1 MEYKFANSSKKHGVE
16 EEVIVKIIESK
27 PGIKVGL
34 SRENLDK
41 RAWIGIDELGRKIEI
56 IAINFNF
63 YQYII
68 HAMPIEKRGGE
79 FDDKMDHLW

>member
-1 MEYKFANSSKKHGVE
+1 MEYKFANSAAKHNVSK
-16 EEVIVKIIESK
+16 EEVIKIIESK
-27 PGIKVGL
+27 PGSKIGE
-34 SRENLDK
+34 SREKMDKLAWSGSGYLDQ
-41 RAWIGIDELGRKIEI
+41 KIEV
-56 IAINFNF
+56 IAIDFID

>member
-1 MEYKFANSSKKHGVE
+1 MEYKFANSSKKHGLE

-27 PGIKVGL
+27 LGIKVGL

-41 RAWIGIDELGRKIEI
+41 RAWIGLDELGRKIEI

-68 HAMPIEKRGGE
+68 HAMPIGKRGGE

>member
-1 MEYKFANSSKKHGVE
+1 
-16 EEVIVKIIESK
+16 
-27 PGIKVGL
+27 
-34 SRENLDK
+34 LDK
-41 RAWIGIDELGRKIEI
+41 RAWIGLDELGREIEI
-56 IAINFNF
+56 IAINFIF

>member
-1 MEYKFANSSKKHGVE
+1 MEYEFANSSKKHGVK
-16 EEVIVKIIESK
+16 EEVIINIIESK
-27 PGIKVGL
+27 PGTKVGL

-41 RAWIGIDELGRKIEI
+41 RAWIGLDELGRKIEI
-56 IAINFNF
+56 IAINFTS

-68 HAMPIEKRGGE
+68 YVMQIEKRGGE